1 MDTSGAISLVAI
13 ALSVGLAIFSEWD
26 TIVEIY
32 SELSG
37 NRPMAASGLSE
48 EVLETLRRER
58 EAEEQ
63 SIKEKIKK

>member
-1 MDTSGAISLVAI
+1 M
-13 ALSVGLAIFSEWD
+13 ALFNQWD
-26 TIVEIY
+26 TIVEIL

-37 NRPMAASGLSE
+37 NRPMIAGELSE
-48 EVLETLRRER
+48 EVLETLQRER